1 MDKYKQFLQALKEH
15 KDQDVY
21 SKDEFEMLVKIA
33 IMSDSDF
40 NEMYSAIQEE
50 DGAWSLTAFDKHCE
64 LSGIYIDK
72 RARFIIFYVCESA
85 IGKMVKA
92 LKIITDYC
100 ETEGINK
107 VTYETFYQKIFAH
120 GFDRIK

>member
-1 MDKYKQFLQALKEH
+1 MNKYNQFLQALEETKS
-15 KDQDVY
+15 QDVY
-21 SKDEFEMLVKIA
+21 SKDEFEMLLNIG
-33 IMSDSDF
+33 IISDGDF
-40 NEMYSAIQEE
+40 NGMYTAIQEE

-64 LSGIYIDK
+64 LSGIYLDK
-72 RARFIIFYVCESA
+72 RARFVVFYVCESA

-92 LKIITDYC
+92 LNKITDYC
-100 ETEGINK
+100 ETKGINK